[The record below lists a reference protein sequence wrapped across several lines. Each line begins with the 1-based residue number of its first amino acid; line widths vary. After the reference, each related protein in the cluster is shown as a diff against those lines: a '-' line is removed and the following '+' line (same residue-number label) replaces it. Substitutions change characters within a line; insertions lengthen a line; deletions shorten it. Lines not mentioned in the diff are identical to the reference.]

1 MSNPDYLKMIAGL
14 CDAMKRLEW
23 AVSTSGADRKSYMKD
38 CKRKRSLVEDEL
50 VKAAG
55 QKSQSNSDSGEQKY
69 DISSTD
75 VRKILMYDI
84 ERLRSAVVLL
94 RDASNVVSCQL
105 HGSGVTEIAHT
116 AMDHAIDES
125 IRALRLS
132 DQAESRIKRGPE

>member
-38 CKRKRSLVEDEL
+38 CKRKRFLVEGEL
-50 VKAAG
+50 EKSLG
-55 QKSQSNSDSGEQKY
+55 QKSQAKSTYFDE
-69 DISSTD
+69 DI
-75 VRKILMYDI
+75 RKILVYDI

-94 RDASNVVSCQL
+94 RDASNLVSSQL
-105 HGSGVTEIAHT
+105 DDDGVTEAAHM
-116 AMDHAIDES
+116 AMAHAIDES

-132 DQAESRIKRGPE
+132 DKAESRIKGENDDE